1 MAVTAQEMKQRTK
14 EGSKKESMSFYFKDM
29 NVNLIGIVALL
40 ALYLFAIYWQQ
51 TYGHSAGMDAHS
63 PEFDK
68 YWMTWLN
75 TELILEPIF
84 AVILWSYMWFTRP
97 TKEAVL
103 AISAKEEIRRY
114 YTFVF
119 SLIVYTFAVYWAAS
133 FFAEQDGA
141 WHQVVTRDTSFTPSH
156 VMIFYLSFPVY
167 IIIGVA
173 GLIYAHT
180 RLPKY
185 VKDGVSVP
193 HIMAIAGPFMILPN
207 VGLNEWGHAFW
218 FMEELFTAP
227 LHWGFVVLGW
237 AGLALGGVLVQ
248 IVMRVSEL
256 LPRLDE
262 EQKQAS

>member
-1 MAVTAQEMKQRTK
+1 MAVTAHEMEKMT
-14 EGSKKESMSFYFKDM
+14 EGDKSSSLSFYFKDIS
-29 NVNLIGIVALL
+29 VNALGIVALL
-40 ALYLFAIYWQQ
+40 ALYLFAIYYQQ
-51 TYGHSAGMDAHS
+51 MYGHAYGMDAHS

-84 AVILWSYMWFTRP
+84 AVALWSYMWFTREA
-97 TKEAVL
+97 KETVL
-103 AISAKEEIRRY
+103 AISAKEEVRRY
-114 YTFVF
+114 FTFVM
-119 SLIVYTFAVYWAAS
+119 SLAVYTFAVYWAAS

-173 GLIYAHT
+173 GLIYAYT
-180 RLPKY
+180 RLPMY
-185 VKDGVSVP
+185 VKNGVSVP

-248 IVMRVSEL
+248 IVKRVNEL
-256 LPRLDE
+256 LPQLEVERQQ
-262 EQKQAS
+262 EQ